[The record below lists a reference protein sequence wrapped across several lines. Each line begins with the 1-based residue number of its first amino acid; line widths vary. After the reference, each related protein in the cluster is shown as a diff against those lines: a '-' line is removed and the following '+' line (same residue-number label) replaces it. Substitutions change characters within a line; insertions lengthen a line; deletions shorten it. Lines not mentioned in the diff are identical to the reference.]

1 MNIEEFREYCL
12 AKPATSESLPFDNKT
27 LVFKVHNKMFSLAGI
42 ENFESVNLKCEPEY
56 AIELREKFEGVQPGY
71 HMNKQHWNTVLTDG
85 SVPDDLLY
93 ELIDH
98 SYDLVARGLRKKVR
112 DSLK

>member
-42 ENFESVNLKCEPEY
+42 ENFKSVNLKCDPEY

>member
-42 ENFESVNLKCEPEY
+42 ENFESVNLKCDPEY

-85 SVPDDLLY
+85 SVLDDLLY